1 MAYLF
6 VSKFQ
11 QMELCQNPHLIKKWK
26 KMTKKEAKAKKGGQ
40 VVDPS
45 KVLEVKFL
53 RDLINEFLEVS
64 TP

>member
-1 MAYLF
+1 
-6 VSKFQ
+6 
-11 QMELCQNPHLIKKWK
+11 MELCQNPHLIKKWK